1 MTTTKLKALVCYSAS
16 DTHVGTTLDYLNGL
30 ASLPSFSTQFL
41 NVCHTTS
48 VKLDLDSFDLVIHH
62 YGARFIVDG
71 YVNADYLELLKCWQ
85 GLKILSV
92 QDEYERTSKIA
103 EAITRYGFQVVLTCV
118 PESQIEK
125 VYGSELC
132 GRVRFCTVLT
142 GYAPIDATRLT
153 ASAKPLRDRPIQMG
167 YRGRDIGAR
176 FGELGRLK
184 RDVGTVMRDFCRHEG
199 IVHDIEVDESSR
211 LYGSEWT
218 EFVGSCVT
226 MLGVESGS
234 NAFDLDG
241 NLELEC
247 RRIMSS
253 TPDEAEAFQAC
264 LNYVSQFETG
274 FETGQISPR
283 VFECAA
289 LKTPMVLVQGHYS
302 GIVRE
307 NEHYIPLARDFS
319 NTKIVFERLRDLD
332 FLEAMAERTHA
343 HLILSGLFSYE
354 AFSQKVDQIAVGVL
368 DQMGWVASTK
378 ALPHSDMDNRLLVQE
393 AEIIDSPTSTP
404 LLPAHWQARQ
414 RLAYA
419 RVLLKDNI
427 RLREECNHEL
437 NRIRAITESEKS
449 RSKKAIGYAAI
460 QRTQTDLMTLTQNI
474 ERHSSP
480 KTVSSAELPQLAT
493 DLEFH
498 QKALYS
504 ALIYHINNLAKLSSK
519 LQEIRPSIHTRVI
532 GTFRRLLRLRG
543 PSKNV

>member
-1 MTTTKLKALVCYSAS
+1 MSTTKLKALVCYSAS

-30 ASLPSFSTQFL
+30 GSLPSFSTQFL
-41 NVCHTTS
+41 NVCHATS
-48 VKLDLDSFDLVIHH
+48 VQLDLGKFDIVIHH

-71 YVNADYLELLKCWQ
+71 YINAEYLERLERWP
-85 GLKILSV
+85 GLKILTV
-92 QDEYERTSKIA
+92 QDEYERTAKIA

-118 PESQIEK
+118 PESHVEK
-125 VYGSELC
+125 VYGSDLC
-132 GRVRFCTVLT
+132 RRVRFCTVLT
-142 GYAPIDATRLT
+142 GYAPIDATRLA
-153 ASAKPLRDRPIQMG
+153 ASAAPLRDRPIEMG

-184 RDVGTVMRDFCRHEG
+184 RDVGTVMRAVCLREG
-199 IVHDIEVDESSR
+199 LAHDIEVDENSR
-211 LYGSEWT
+211 LYGADWT

-253 TPDEAEAFQAC
+253 TADEAEAFKAC
-264 LNYVSQFETG
+264 LDYVSKFETS

-289 LKTPMVLVQGHYS
+289 MRTPMILVQGQYS
-302 GIVRE
+302 GIVTE

-319 NTKIVFERLRDLD
+319 NTKIVFERLKDFD

-343 HLILSGLFSYE
+343 HLILSGLYSYE
-354 AFSQKVDQIAVGVL
+354 AFSHRVDQIAVGVL
-368 DQMGWVASTK
+368 GQLGWVAS
-378 ALPHSDMDNRLLVQE
+378 AMSLSRSEIDNRLLVQE

-404 LLPAHWQARQ
+404 LLPEHWQARQ
-414 RLAYA
+414 RLSYA
-419 RVLLKDNI
+419 RALLKDNI
-427 RLREECNHEL
+427 RLRGECEYEL
-437 NRIRAITESEKS
+437 NRVRTITEAEKS

-460 QRTQTDLMTLTQNI
+460 QKTQTDLITLTHNI

-480 KTVSSAELPQLAT
+480 TTVSSAKLSQLAK

-504 ALIYHINNLAKLSSK
+504 ALIYHINNLAQLSSK
-519 LQEIRPSIHTRVI
+519 LQEIQPPIHTRVI
-532 GTFRRLLRLRG
+532 GKIQRILGIRG
-543 PSKNV
+543 HSSND